1 MDDYLSWKEKTISDF
16 SPENISTLYDDGF
29 VFTRLGKGVMIQTR
43 SVRINLDKFE
53 LSSENKRVLRKTED
67 VKLNIITL
75 PHPDYDWHIHKLG
88 VDFYTKKF
96 GEKTFSAN
104 KIKELLTSNKSNYNL
119 LLEYRHCEEQGDAA
133 IPLITE
139 KNGIASPSV
148 RNDNVPVGYC
158 VCYQNKNLLHYAY
171 PFYDLETEINNLGI
185 GMMTKTIISAKD
197 KGLKYVYL
205 GSAQNEKA
213 IYKTQ
218 FTGFEW
224 FDGEVW
230 QNDIEKL
237 KIILAN

>member
-1 MDDYLSWKEKTISDF
+1 MDGYLSWDNKTISDF
-16 SPENISTLYDDGF
+16 SLKNISALYNDGF
-29 VFTRLGKGVMIQTR
+29 VFTRLGKGKMTQTR

-53 LSSENKRVLRKTED
+53 LNSENRRILRKTED

-104 KIKELLTSNKSNYNL
+104 KIKELLTSPDSNFNL
-119 LLEYRHCEEQGDAA
+119 LFEYQENN
-133 IPLITE
+133 L
-139 KNGIASPSV
+139 SL
-148 RNDNVPVGYC
+148 GYC
-158 VCYQNKNLLHYAY
+158 ICYQNNELVHYGY
-171 PFYDLETEINNLGI
+171 PFYDLETNINNLGI
-185 GMMTKTIISAKD
+185 GMMTKAILWAKEQG
-197 KGLKYVYL
+197 KKYIYL

-224 FDGEVW
+224 FDGKSW
-230 QNDIEKL
+230 QTDIVEL
-237 KIILAN
+237 KKNL